1 MREFDDEDLDF
12 QEVLRASL
20 LGVGPDSAVP
30 APPRL
35 ARSYVPLPPES
46 GSRSGPG
53 TDTPTHTTRYHPYGA
68 PGDPAQ
74 PSSSADKVAA
84 SMARNRAIM
93 ERMLRQQEIA
103 QREVYEDEIARFLHR
118 TQADTDDE
126 DEEREM
132 EDIEDA
138 IAESQVSARV
148 EGHGQPENGE
158 DQVPTATA
166 GLLARQYHL
175 PSRMPLTGLPSTTRV
190 YDDDDESLQRALQA
204 SLETVPEDFII
215 PDVNE
220 RTPPRMSLV
229 DDGTSP
235 ALEDVKGDQDDIET
249 SSEADASVIS
259 APSSEAHPEPE
270 QVSVEELRKRR
281 LARFGG

>member
-1 MREFDDEDLDF
+1 MREFDDQDLDF

-20 LGVGPDSAVP
+20 LGVGPGSAVP

-53 TDTPTHTTRYHPYGA
+53 TDTPTHTPRYHPYGA
-68 PGDPAQ
+68 PGDPPQ

-118 TQADTDDE
+118 THPDTDDE
-126 DEEREM
+126 DGEREM

-138 IAESQVSARV
+138 IAESQASARV

-158 DQVPTATA
+158 DQVPTATS
-166 GLLARQYHL
+166 RHYHL
-175 PSRMPLTGLPSTTRV
+175 PSRMPLTGLPSSTRV

-204 SLETVPEDFII
+204 SLETVPEDFVI
-215 PDVNE
+215 PDVND
-220 RTPPRMSLV
+220 RTPPRMPLV
-229 DDGTSP
+229 DDGTIP
-235 ALEDVKGDQDDIET
+235 ALEDVASEKGDEDDVET
-249 SSEADASVIS
+249 SSEADASVVS